1 MAGSAVARGLRGYGA
16 LLSVPGVRP
25 VILWGLLARVPFGMS
40 VLAMVFMVR
49 ATGGSYA
56 DAGIV
61 TGANTVAVA
70 LGAPI
75 AGRLIDRGRP
85 KTVLLT
91 YGLLCPALTVV
102 LAVVALRGAPL
113 WGPPGGAG
121 PGGGGDPPPRPGEP
135 RGLPRPAGG
144 G

>member
-49 ATGGSYA
+49 ATGGAYA

-61 TGANTVAVA
+61 TRANTRA
-70 LGAPI
+70 GAPG
-75 AGRLIDRGRP
+75 APLPRRAVDPRPPETPLLPHRPLLPAPPGRP
-85 KTVLLT
+85 A
-91 YGLLCPALTVV
+91 GAGP
-102 LAVVALRGAPL
+102 RGAP
-113 WGPPGGAG
+113 PPG
-121 PGGGGDPPPRPGEP
+121 
-135 RGLPRPAGG
+135 
-144 G
+144 